1 MTRIGILG
9 ASSQTGSS
17 VAFFLRKFPEV
28 EVICFIRSSYSKAF
42 FELMG
47 IPYRQID
54 TNDETV
60 LRQHIGE
67 MDVILDFSY
76 PTGQLHEILSRSKNN
91 IGKVFKV
98 LKPGSHYFYM
108 SSIMAYGMPETEK
121 WVRHYRLPRTSYAY
135 IKRSIEKYTFR
146 LGKRSGIKV
155 YNFRLGQVHGFLQS
169 VNGSFR
175 KKLSDTNIALVDG
188 HPGDAANVIFIH
200 PLCEAIVR
208 CIQGKQQPGLYT
220 LVTNPQ
226 WTLKEL
232 YDYYLHYYGLTPH
245 VEYLPGEDKKRGGT
259 GFIQWCLNLAKPY
272 RSLLETYV
280 LMRMP
285 AMAVKLKGRFR
296 SGELSPGRN
305 SVISGMDY
313 VDYNL
318 LGTPSVPSI
327 PGLTV
332 TPAEVLKF
340 EKEMEAYYNSLISAK
355 YE

>member
-1 MTRIGILG
+1 
-9 ASSQTGSS
+9 
-17 VAFFLRKFPEV
+17 
-28 EVICFIRSSYSKAF
+28 
-42 FELMG
+42 MG
-47 IPYRQID
+47 IPYRLMD
-54 TNDETV
+54 MNDETIF
-60 LRQHIGE
+60 RQAIGE

-76 PTGQLHEILSRSKNN
+76 PTGQLHEILSRSKDN
-91 IGKVFKV
+91 IGKVFKA
-98 LKPGSHYFYM
+98 LKPGSVYFYM

-135 IKRSIEKYTFR
+135 IKRAIEKYTFR
-146 LGKRSGIKV
+146 LGKRCGIKV

-188 HPGDAANVIFIH
+188 RPDDPANIIFIH

-208 CIQGKQQPGLYT
+208 CIQGKHEPGLYT
-220 LVTNPQ
+220 LVANPQ

-232 YDYYLHYYGLTPH
+232 YDFYLEYYGLSPH
-245 VEYLPGEDKKRGGT
+245 VEYVPREDKKRGRIGI
-259 GFIQWCLNLAKPY
+259 IQRCLNLAKPY

-285 AMAVKLKGRFR
+285 SMAVRLKGRFR
-296 SGELSPGRN
+296 QGELSLRKN
-305 SVISGMDY
+305 SIISGMDY

-327 PGLTV
+327 PELTV
-332 TPAEVLKF
+332 APSEVLRI
-340 EKEMEAYYNSLISAK
+340 EKEMDHYYNSLILAK
-355 YE
+355 